1 MTVTSAGPAQ
11 TAAASGAVLYGQ
23 GISFPP
29 RVGPDGAIVWS
40 AGELNVRECIC
51 TILRTRPGER
61 VELPA
66 FGCGLDRYLYEP
78 NNVSTLRLITA
89 DVQRAVT
96 RWEPRVRLDDVT
108 ASLNPSDVR
117 AVDVTISYTLVAT
130 GLRESLQMTLRAQ
143 ETP

>member
-1 MTVTSAGPAQ
+1 MTTLVNDAG
-11 TAAASGAVLYGQ
+11 LYGQ

-61 VELPA
+61 VELPT

-78 NNVSTLRLITA
+78 NNVATLRLISE
-89 DVQRAVT
+89 DVKNSLT

-108 ASLNPSDVR
+108 TSVNQADSR
-117 AVDVTISYTLVAT
+117 AVDVVISYTLVAT
-130 GLRESLQMTLRAQ
+130 GSRERMQLTLSAAQ
-143 ETP
+143 EAS